1 MVGVPLSV
9 GSPQPYAPHWRT
21 LALLQP
27 PCGPAAKP
35 GRQVLHSVESTQFK
49 IILCSANEGDPIP
62 MVILVI
68 LARQVI
74 QLVLLINL
82 HILVDLVN
90 LVVLVN
96 LAILVNL
103 QKCCMF
109 LFCSVVI
116 QSCCVTDFG

>member
-49 IILCSANEGDPIP
+49 IILCSANEGDDPNGYSGEFGQASDPIGAP
-62 MVILVI
+62 NKS
-68 LARQVI
+68 AYSSGSGEFGGSCKSGDSGEFAK
-74 QLVLLINL
+74 VL
-82 HILVDLVN
+82 HVS
-90 LVVLVN
+90 VLFN
-96 LAILVNL
+96 A
-103 QKCCMF
+103 
-109 LFCSVVI
+109 CSI
-116 QSCCVTDFG
+116 MLCN

>member
-49 IILCSANEGDPIP
+49 IILCSANEGDDPNGYSGDPIGAP
-62 MVILVI
+62 NKS
-68 LARQVI
+68 AYSSGSGEFGGSRKSGDSGEFAK
-74 QLVLLINL
+74 VL
-82 HILVDLVN
+82 HVS
-90 LVVLVN
+90 VLFSAGSIMLCN
-96 LAILVNL
+96 
-103 QKCCMF
+103 
-109 LFCSVVI
+109 
-116 QSCCVTDFG
+116 